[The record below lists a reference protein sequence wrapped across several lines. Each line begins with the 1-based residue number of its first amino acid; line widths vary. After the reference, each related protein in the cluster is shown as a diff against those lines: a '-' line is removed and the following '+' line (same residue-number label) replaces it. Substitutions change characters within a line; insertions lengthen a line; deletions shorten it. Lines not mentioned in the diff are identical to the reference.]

1 MFAAVLLLFYVRSRD
16 ESKRIHT
23 FVVASVLELSLIST
37 ERMLYVKQLLF
48 FTEKWE
54 KLLKVIV
61 L

>member
-1 MFAAVLLLFYVRSRD
+1 MFAAVLLLFYVRSGD
-16 ESKRIHT
+16 ESKRIHA

-37 ERMLYVKQLLF
+37 ERMLYVKLLLF